1 MINEKEF
8 GIVEMLDGTEEG
20 DSSCNRESLA
30 QWTDLSPFHTLDHY
44 TEERVLLRKNTKSS
58 VLVTTKKYDL
68 FISTTVAARGNC
80 VLMLW
85 GRHIGDHQS
94 GADSLI
100 TRQNT
105 L

>member
-8 GIVEMLDGTEEG
+8 RIVEMLSGNNEEV
-20 DSSCNRESLA
+20 DSSCDHEILT
-30 QWTDLSPFHTLDHY
+30 QWTDLSPFDTLDHY
-44 TEERVLLRKNTKSS
+44 TEERVLLEKKHKIICTKS
-58 VLVTTKKYDL
+58 YDL
-68 FISTTVAARGNC
+68 FICATVAARGNC

-85 GRHIGDHQS
+85 CRHIGDHQS